1 MKKFRFSLLLS
12 VLVLLVSSCS
22 SDDNSPTKDDTNG
35 SGYFIFDG
43 KEYPLKAG
51 FIDNDGNDWSDD
63 GSTEYEIS
71 LTSTEF
77 TIGANGVAIPV
88 DRVFSM
94 MDFVLYSK
102 DDSKPKTGRYL
113 FSDYLEKDFICAG
126 LYGYLDVDY
135 DSDDDFL
142 AEDLYAIEGYLEVLQ
157 SGAIYE
163 LEFEF
168 KNYDNKMITGY
179 YKGELLID
187 AYDYD

>member
-1 MKKFRFSLLLS
+1 MKTFKLSFLLS

-22 SDDNSPTKDDTNG
+22 SDDNSPVKNDG

-51 FIDNDGNDWSDD
+51 FIENDGDDWSDD
-63 GSTEYEIS
+63 GSNEYEIS
-71 LTSTEF
+71 LISTEF
-77 TIGANGVAIPV
+77 TMAADGEPIPV

-94 MDFVLYSK
+94 IDFVLFSK
-102 DDSKPKTGRYL
+102 DDSKPKPGKYF

-135 DSDDDFL
+135 ELDEEL
-142 AEDLYAIEGYLEVLQ
+142 YEDLYAISGYIEVKQ

-168 KNYDNKMITGY
+168 ENYDDKIITGY

-187 AYDYD
+187 TYDYE

>member
-1 MKKFRFSLLLS
+1 MKTFRLSFLLS

-22 SDDNSPTKDDTNG
+22 SDDNSPAIGDTDG

-51 FIDNDGNDWSDD
+51 FIDNDGDDWSDD

-71 LTSTEF
+71 LISTEF
-77 TIGANGVAIPV
+77 TIDADGEPIPV

-94 MDFVLYSK
+94 IDFVLYSK
-102 DDSKPKTGRYL
+102 DAVKPKTGRYL

-135 DSDDDFL
+135 ELDDVLYD
-142 AEDLYAIEGYLEVLQ
+142 DLYAISGYIEIKQ

-168 KNYDNKMITGY
+168 ENYDNKPITGY

>member
-1 MKKFRFSLLLS
+1 MKTFRFSLLLS

-22 SDDNSPTKDDTNG
+22 GDDNSPAKDDTDG

-102 DDSKPKTGRYL
+102 DDSKPKIGRYP
-113 FSDYLEKDFICAG
+113 FSDYLEKDFILSG

-135 DSDDDFL
+135 DSEDNIL
-142 AEDLYAIEGYLEVLQ
+142 VEDLYAISGYLEILQ
-157 SGAIYE
+157 SGPVYEIKFE
-163 LEFEF
+163 LE
-168 KNYDNKMITGY
+168 NYDNKPITGY
-179 YKGELLID
+179 YKGELLIEKLED
-187 AYDYD
+187 